1 MCVCNTVFSLIER
14 GKFSSAYRVFFSCV
28 LLSISLCLKTSENLD
43 HKERHNSTPTLL
55 KTQHKKCLPSKPRLL
70 FRSLPPRKRKNV
82 KRKPRECSRA
92 SLPRW
97 ISNSISRRCLFLR
110 YLGDGW
116 NFGRYPRKFLSP
128 KKERVRV
135 RVVSKRANST
145 HRQRYIHL
153 HPPNVSLQSRVA
165 VRVVRKPARIRDI
178 RDENLFFLSPA
189 FCLKVWFLPKRYAKM
204 KRDFTPEETKEN
216 CLRSVCAIPE
226 RLFNFF
232 FTLTPLS
239 LSLSLCVCV
248 CVIHQCRKPQQIAAA
263 GAAAIMLFNS
273 APAQAEIMGL
283 TLQNGVPNAA
293 AQKFVQPLV
302 PDGRPVV
309 YVEKDGSADITT
321 FDGRLAANVAR
332 SNVGCKTIT
341 GQPCV
346 DFASGAS
353 K

>member
-1 MCVCNTVFSLIER
+1 MD
-14 GKFSSAYRVFFSCV
+14 G
-28 LLSISLCLKTSENLD
+28 ISVVT
-43 HKERHNSTPTLL
+43 
-55 KTQHKKCLPSKPRLL
+55 
-70 FRSLPPRKRKNV
+70 
-82 KRKPRECSRA
+82 RA
-92 SLPRW
+92 K
-97 ISNSISRRCLFLR
+97 ICFLR
-110 YLGDGW
+110 
-116 NFGRYPRKFLSP
+116 
-128 KKERVRV
+128 KERVRA
-135 RVVSKRANST
+135 RVVSKRAKT
-145 HRQRYIHL
+145 TGRQRYIHL

-178 RDENLFFLSPA
+178 IREENLFFFIS
-189 FCLKVWFLPKRYAKM
+189 CFLLQSLVSAPKDTQKLR
-204 KRDFTPEETKEN
+204 RDFTPEETKRKKE
-216 CLRSVCAIPE
+216 L
-226 RLFNFF
+226 LFSLVQQQQYKRDCSIFF
-232 FTLTPLS
+232 FKLTPLSLSLS

-341 GQPCV
+341 GAPCV